1 MSNKERAKKGGEAT
15 KEKWEQ
21 TKELAI
27 NGKIDEI
34 DADVFIKYYT
44 TLKRIKVDYGKL
56 PTDLDG
62 TCGIWY
68 YGKTGTGKSRGARI
82 DYPDAYMKLPNKWWD
97 GYQQQDYVIIDDFDK
112 NHAVLGYHLKI
123 WADRYSFSAE
133 VKGSTIMI
141 RPRNIIVTSNYH
153 PKDIW
158 GETPNTLGP
167 ILRRFRV
174 TEFKELLDFERLG
187 EDTRTMDLNGNL
199 ISCADNFNIF

>member
-1 MSNKERAKKGGEAT
+1 LSNKERAKKGGEAT

-44 TLKRIKVDYGKL
+44 TLN
-56 PTDLDG
+56 
-62 TCGIWY
+62 
-68 YGKTGTGKSRGARI
+68 
-82 DYPDAYMKLPNKWWD
+82 PDAYMKLPNKWWD
-97 GYQQQDYVIIDDFDK
+97 GYQQQEYVIIDDFDK

-123 WADRYSFSAE
+123 WADRYAFSAE

-158 GETPNTLGP
+158 GESPNTLGP